1 MQVSKHPIIGLNQ
14 DDDEGNLQPG
24 WCREI
29 WNMLPKNGYSK
40 TSAQNT
46 LGTLVRSNGSLASN
60 STCIGSFAD
69 TANNRIF
76 YFIRNSNIYN
86 HSVWYFNPD
95 TNTHTKVL
103 QTLFLN
109 FSLDHPILS
118 CDFIE
123 DIMIWTDGY
132 NETRS
137 LIVSRAVANLYT
149 FTTQESFE
157 RQLSV
162 HKYRPELPP
171 ISSRVSNVLQTAN
184 NISEDSYQ
192 FCFQVV
198 YFDNA
203 VSKISPLSLINV
215 ADTFPNASNPN
226 NQISVSVPINL
237 CISGMIKK
245 IYFLYV
251 KNGDGNYWLFRE
263 GSAIST
269 DPDFIAGS
277 ILTSTHAIYTILFL
291 GNETVQF
298 IPINN
303 VNQIPVKTNNVM
315 IHNQRSYMTMNS
327 FDYPASTATLSAT
340 KATPTTSILTTKRLF
355 LPLSSSTIGLIY
367 YDRFGRTP
375 GVDVEATASF
385 APMTKTYPNVTLT
398 GSEQLALNWT
408 ISGSPPSWAKTY
420 AICLKKS
427 NSFETVFSCLALPLF
442 YNKEF
447 TGSRGGSEVLDS
459 GKLFRQDSPTVW
471 DSKVYWKL
479 PLNIPFVIDG
489 KYKLKLLN
497 SLTGATYFIEDIINV
512 SGDVIITTAGFGV
525 SNWRTAL
532 NNSSYGLVWI
542 SLELYKD
549 NTDEV
554 FFEVGK
560 QFDCS
565 NGSFSTTS
573 GQIVGEYHYIQ
584 SKLIYKPLEGG
595 NLSYLNASLNNIFY
609 DSGTQVGKPIITNVI
624 SQSPTHSSVS
634 LDLAVTKQI
643 GANKTATTLND
654 SVVAAGSIFPGWVGL
669 AKATHTDLVG
679 NIADKINKDNPA
691 GTLITSNINQV
702 YTVDYNKS
710 CADFG
715 RAVINVK
722 NKKVSSEPDTLSISD
737 PYIIN
742 SKINGLFD
750 YQILFQLP
758 ISRTS
763 ISKLLNISGSNIFLA
778 VHRRNTTSLATYSGD
793 NILHTTSGTQ
803 LLGDGKS
810 IIGYENELAGSY
822 GTIYPDSA
830 ITAKGR
836 AYFFDA
842 YSGEVIRYANGLV
855 PLARIYKMKT
865 FFRQKGNQFID
876 TTGRNVIAG
885 YDGNLDILYMTFL
898 STNPDEQI
906 TIAFIER
913 QGEERWYCFT
923 DFIPEKYVQI
933 NDRLFGFID
942 GVLWEFNQNST
953 RNLFFGTQYTSRIK
967 HLFNPAYSHEK
978 MLNNVSV
985 ESTSKWDFGSITT
998 KKNGV
1003 DQETSLAKTNFIK
1016 RDDLYYADLKR
1027 DKNTAVGLLP
1037 AGKSA
1042 LVAGQPLIGKVY
1054 EVNLEND
1061 DTDLVELDYLN
1072 YGFTLQSGHNIV

>member
-29 WNMLPKNGYSK
+29 WNLLPKNGYSK
-40 TSAQNT
+40 TSAQNI
-46 LGTLVRSNGSLASN
+46 LGTLVRSNEDLAVN
-60 STCIGSFAD
+60 STCIGAFAD

-86 HSVWYFNPD
+86 HAIWYFSPD

-103 QTLFLN
+103 QTLFHN

-118 CDFIE
+118 CDFLE
-123 DIMIWTDGY
+123 DLIVYTDGY
-132 NETRS
+132 NEPRS

-149 FTTQESFE
+149 FTTQEMFE
-157 RQLSV
+157 RQTSL

-171 ISSRVSNVLQTAN
+171 VSSRIADATQVAN
-184 NISEDSYQ
+184 NVTSDSFQ
-192 FCFQVV
+192 FCFQYV
-198 YFDNA
+198 YFDNSI
-203 VSKISPLSLINV
+203 SKISPLSTLNP
-215 ADTFPNASNPN
+215 ADTFPSISNTN
-226 NQISVSVPINL
+226 NTLTVSVSESLTIA
-237 CISGMIKK
+237 GMVKK

-263 GSAIST
+263 GSTQSS
-269 DPDFIAGS
+269 DPDYLGAGTVVGS
-277 ILTSTHAIYTILFL
+277 NRIYNIRFY
-291 GNETVQF
+291 GNETVQL

-303 VNQIPVKTNNVM
+303 VNQIPTKANNIM
-315 IHNQRSYMTMNS
+315 IHNQRSYVTMNS
-327 FDYPASTATLSAT
+327 FDYAAGTAILTAA
-340 KATPTTSILTTKRLF
+340 KATPAASILTSKRLF
-355 LPLSSSTIGLIY
+355 LPLSTSTIGLIY

-375 GVDVEATASF
+375 GVDKEATAAFSTM
-385 APMTKTYPNVTLT
+385 AKAYPQTTLVGT
-398 GSEQLALNWT
+398 EQLALGWT

-442 YNKEF
+442 YSKEF

-459 GKLFRQDSPTVW
+459 GKLYRQDSPTVW

-479 PLNIPFVIDG
+479 PLNIPFVLDG

-497 SLTGATYFIEDIINV
+497 SLTGATYFTEDIINV
-512 SGDVIITTAGFGV
+512 SGDVIVTNAGFGV

-532 NNSSYGLVWI
+532 NSSSYGLVWI

-565 NGSFSTTS
+565 SGSFSALS

-643 GANKTATTLND
+643 TANKTASTLND
-654 SVVAAGSIFPGWVGL
+654 TVAAAGTIVPGWVGL

-702 YTVDYNKS
+702 YTVDYNKA

-715 RAVINVK
+715 RAVVNVK
-722 NKKVSSEPDTLSISD
+722 NKKLSSEPNTLSISD

-750 YQILFQLP
+750 YQIIFQLP
-758 ISRTS
+758 ISRTA
-763 ISKLLNISGSNIFLA
+763 ISKLINISGSNIFLA
-778 VHRRNTTSLATYSGD
+778 IHKRNTTSLATYSGD

-810 IIGYENELAGSY
+810 VIGYENELAGNY
-822 GTIYPDSA
+822 GTIYPDSV
-830 ITAKGR
+830 ITYKGR

-842 YSGEVIRYANGLV
+842 YNGEVVRYANGLA
-855 PLARIYKMKT
+855 PLARSYKMKT

-876 TTGRNVIAG
+876 PTGRNIICG
-885 YDGNLDILYMTFL
+885 YDGNVDILYITFL
-898 STNPDEQI
+898 STTPSEQI
-906 TIAFIER
+906 TVAFIDR
-913 QGEERWYCFT
+913 QGEERWFCFT

-933 NDRLFGFID
+933 NDRLFGFVD
-942 GVLWEFNQNST
+942 GIMWEFNQNST

-967 HLFNPAYSHEK
+967 HLFNATYSHEK
-978 MLNNVSV
+978 MMNNVGV
-985 ESTSKWDFGSITT
+985 ESNKKWDFGSITT
-998 KKNGV
+998 KKNGI
-1003 DQETSLAKTNFIK
+1003 DQETSLAKSNFTK
-1016 RDDLYYADLKR
+1016 RDDLYFADLKR
-1027 DKNTAVGLLP
+1027 DKNTATGLLP

-1042 LVAGQPLIGKVY
+1042 LVAGQPLIGRVY

-1072 YGFTLQSGHNIV
+1072 YGFTPQSGHNIV